1 MDGRDQVL
9 AKTFQF
15 VYFGF
20 MGQHGTE
27 EITCEHCRSV
37 NIVEY
42 TDYPE
47 PDNGIV
53 TCARCGSILLE
64 WEGTRD
70 YGAVT
75 LKPDTDNKS

>member
-1 MDGRDQVL
+1 
-9 AKTFQF
+9 
-15 VYFGF
+15 
-20 MGQHGTE
+20 MGQHGKE

-42 TDYPE
+42 TDYPD
-47 PDNGIV
+47 PDKGIV

-70 YGAVT
+70 YGAAT
-75 LKPDTDNKS
+75 LKPESDDKS